1 MGEVAS
7 LDSPIWRLIAENAGA
22 RPEQGAVILPVTD
35 DDWRD
40 DFVASLALAEPGDL
54 IFAVVGRGK
63 ARAVL
68 GLLSHGVWRHT
79 ASPGLA
85 EVGDVLRRL
94 GVRVEQRYAL
104 WPSAHQVRLAFPKPS
119 YRVNAWV
126 QRSGV
131 LGGGGRRVWAR
142 ALARSPLFT
151 PLSRLLT
158 PGVALVGRVLPTGRS
173 LPPDGPNDE

>member
-7 LDSPIWRLIAENAGA
+7 TDSPIWRLIAESAGV
-22 RPEQGAVILPVTD
+22 RPQQAAVILPVTD
-35 DDWRD
+35 EDWRG
-40 DFVASLALAEPGDL
+40 DFAAALELAEPGDL
-54 IFAVVGRGK
+54 IFAVVGRGT
-63 ARAVL
+63 ARAML

-79 ASPGLA
+79 TSPGLA

-104 WPSAHQVRLAFPKPS
+104 WPSADQVRVAFPRPS